1 MKRFILHKDGTWAGH
16 LRTSRIGTVLKDEI
30 RDSWWKKNT
39 GKGQEVEMYRLTGI
53 GDLSCRKKKRKSAR
67 KR

>member
-1 MKRFILHKDGTWAGH
+1 MKRFILHKYGTWAGH

-30 RDSWWKKNT
+30 RDSGWKKNT
-39 GKGQEVEMYRLTGI
+39 GKGQEVEMYRLTGTV
-53 GDLSCRKKKRKSAR
+53 DLSWRKKRKFAR